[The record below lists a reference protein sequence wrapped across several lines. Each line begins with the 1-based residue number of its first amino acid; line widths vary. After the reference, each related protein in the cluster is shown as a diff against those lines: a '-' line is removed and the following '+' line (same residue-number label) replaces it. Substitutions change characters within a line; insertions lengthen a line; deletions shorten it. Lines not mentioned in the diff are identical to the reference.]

1 MAETV
6 EPQLLEPLSAKLEEG
21 GVLVCFLEKTASQ
34 DVVTAELKVLKA
46 FVAAWN
52 EANPTEHAHTLLIT
66 ASQHISTLSAKDQP
80 PHITLHV
87 STTEQWAGK
96 PQKRKY
102 TAHVFSQ
109 ENDVHK
115 GYLEYGVHDRKA
127 ANFSPA
133 FQKKVDA
140 AVANYKGVLGDLKW

>member
-21 GVLVCFLEKTASQ
+21 GVLVCFLEKTVSQ

-52 EANPTEHAHTLLIT
+52 TANPTEHAHTLLMT
-66 ASQHISTLSAKDQP
+66 QSQHRSDLSAKDQP
-80 PHITLHV
+80 PHITLH
-87 STTEQWAGK
+87 QWK
-96 PQKRKY
+96 PVENEPRKRKY
-102 TAHVFSQ
+102 TIHVFSK
-109 ENDVHK
+109 EDDVHK
-115 GYLEYGVHDRKA
+115 GYEKFVIHDKKPKSS
-127 ANFSPA
+127 SPA